1 MQQQVCADRDSAGRS
16 YEALRRIA
24 RALDVHSRK
33 LYRECSLTSPQML
46 CLRSL
51 KCEGVQILSALAARL
66 HLGVST
72 TNGIIDRLEAKG
84 LVRRTRSPQDQRKV
98 FIAITPEGEELLD
111 RVPELMGDIFAQAFV
126 RFDSE
131 EQPAFAS
138 MLERLAGLLD
148 PSGNIQPY
156 HDLIAYAE
164 TSYQADR
171 PAGDPIA
178 LE

>member
-1 MQQQVCADRDSAGRS
+1 MQQYVCADRDSAGRS

-46 CLRSL
+46 CLRTL
-51 KCEGVQILSALAARL
+51 KCEGAQILSVLAARL
-66 HLGVST
+66 HLGAST

-84 LVRRTRSPQDQRKV
+84 LVRRSRSLEDQRKV
-98 FIAITPEGEELLD
+98 FIAITPEGGELLD
-111 RVPELMGDIFAQAFV
+111 KVPELKRDIYAQAFAQL
-126 RFDSE
+126 SPE
-131 EQPAFAS
+131 EQPAFAL

-148 PSGNIQPY
+148 PSGNNQSY

-164 TSYQADR
+164 TNYEPDR
-171 PAGDPIA
+171 PGGNAVPM
-178 LE
+178 E

>member
-1 MQQQVCADRDSAGRS
+1 MQQQMCSDRDSAGRS
-16 YEALRRIA
+16 YQALRRIA

-46 CLRSL
+46 CLRTL
-51 KCEGVQILSALAARL
+51 KCEGRQILSALAARL

-84 LVRRTRSPQDQRKV
+84 LVQRSRSQQDQRKV
-98 FIAITPEGEELLD
+98 FITITPDGEELLD
-111 RVPELMGDIFAQAFV
+111 KVPERTGDIYAQAFAQL
-126 RFDSE
+126 SPE

-156 HDLIAYAE
+156 HDLIPYPE
-164 TSYQADR
+164 TSYQQDR
-171 PAGDPIA
+171 PEGDPVA